1 MKVIRKFGFNN
12 KCKHRHGE
20 NLVETNLVIGLV
32 SIILILGV
40 YSLSTT
46 VTNIFSTVTTQA
58 ATANA
63 PEITGAVS
71 NRPPEGT
78 GATPDAR
85 TGGTSATPFSTST
98 SEGVASASYK

>member
-58 ATANA
+58 ATADV
-63 PEITGAVS
+63 PENTGAVS
-71 NRPPEGT
+71 DRQSTGTTSTPYSINHTEGT
-78 GATPDAR
+78 
-85 TGGTSATPFSTST
+85 
-98 SEGVASASYK
+98 ASAQLSRARF